1 MFSINTNTMYSF
13 DEKGNHSLEISYND
27 SNGTNVGAY
36 AEGDALDKV
45 LLDVIDQLDEAIAEF
60 DDDQADKEEMET
72 LQAQIADVQAQ
83 LDALEARN
91 KELQDRQ
98 AKKRVVDD
106 IKETI
111 PATHEIDK
119 DIQNMVSNFYKKL
132 NPIEEKNKATN
143 FPFTPGWWV

>member
-1 MFSINTNTMYSF
+1 MFSINANTMYSF

-36 AEGDALDKV
+36 AEGDAFDKV

-60 DDDQADKEEMET
+60 DDDKADKEEMEA

-98 AKKRVVDD
+98 AKKRVIDG
-106 IKETI
+106 IKEAA

-119 DIQNMVSNFYKKL
+119 NIQDMVSNFYKKL
-132 NPIEEKNKATN
+132 NPNEEKNKVTD
-143 FPFTPGWWV
+143 FPFAPGWWV

>member
-1 MFSINTNTMYSF
+1 MFSINANTMYSF
-13 DEKGNHSLEISYND
+13 DEKGNHS
-27 SNGTNVGAY
+27 NVGAY
-36 AEGDALDKV
+36 AEGDAFDKV

-60 DDDQADKEEMET
+60 DDDQADKEEMEA
-72 LQAQIADVQAQ
+72 LQTQIADVQAQ

-106 IKETI
+106 IKETV

-119 DIQNMVSNFYKKL
+119 NIQDMVSNFYKKL
-132 NPIEEKNKATN
+132 NPNEEKNKVTD
-143 FPFTPGWWV
+143 FPFAPGWWV

>member
-1 MFSINTNTMYSF
+1 MFSINANIMYSF

-45 LLDVIDQLDEAIAEF
+45 LLDVMDQLDEAIAEF
-60 DDDQADKEEMET
+60 DDDQADKEEMES

-83 LDALEARN
+83 LEALEARN

-132 NPIEEKNKATN
+132 NPTEEKNKATN

>member
-1 MFSINTNTMYSF
+1 MFSINANTMYSF

-45 LLDVIDQLDEAIAEF
+45 LLDVMDQLDEAIAEF

-98 AKKRVVDD
+98 AKKRVVDG
-106 IKETI
+106 IKETV
-111 PATHEIDK
+111 PVTHEIDK
-119 DIQNMVSNFYKKL
+119 NIQNIVGNFYKKL
-132 NPIEEKNKATN
+132 NPNEEKNKVTD
-143 FPFTPGWWV
+143 FPFAPGWWV